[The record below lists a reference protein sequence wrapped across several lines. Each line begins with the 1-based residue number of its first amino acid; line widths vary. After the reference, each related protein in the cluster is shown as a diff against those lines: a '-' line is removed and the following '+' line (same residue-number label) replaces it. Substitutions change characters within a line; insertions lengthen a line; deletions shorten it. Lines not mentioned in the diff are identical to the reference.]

1 MSESPKKW
9 SERHGGILI
18 AVILISSLVLL
29 LALNIQ

>member
-9 SERHGGILI
+9 SERHGGTLI
-18 AVILISSLVLL
+18 AVLLISSLVLL

>member
-9 SERHGGILI
+9 SERHGGTLI
-18 AVILISSLVLL
+18 ALLLISSLVLL